1 MSFKETIRRV
11 VTDTSTGN
19 DWARF
24 NCPVCHLN
32 GEDKRDSKK
41 SLSFNPR
48 TTYYQCWRCGV
59 KGSLEQDGKR
69 PFIPAAQRE
78 FYLPDEFM
86 GLFNGVGAAAQ
97 IFNKHRAYLK
107 VRGLSEDVCT
117 SVNVGACATGYWAGR
132 VIVPCY
138 LGVRLL
144 GWVARALHPLVRPK
158 YLYPKGMARRTMVFN
173 QDALY
178 EDTDAPLFIVEGVF
192 DALALYP
199 NAVALLGKPSNDH
212 LSLFLKSTRHLVVA
226 FDGDAHEECWAF
238 ATKLKMFGLNTSW
251 VKLPAAEDPSSVG
264 NNWIKTNIIPL

>member
-1 MSFKETIRRV
+1 MSFRENIRRV
-11 VTDTSTGN
+11 VTDASTGN

-41 SLSFNPR
+41 SLSFNPK

-59 KGSLEQDGKR
+59 KGYLEKEGNRTFVQSAK
-69 PFIPAAQRE
+69 QE
-78 FYLPDEFM
+78 FYLPDGFM
-86 GLFNGVGAAAQ
+86 HLFTGVGGDAQ

-107 VRGLSEDVCT
+107 TRGLSEEVCVQT
-117 SVNVGACATGYWAGR
+117 GIGACATGHWSGR
-132 VIVPCY
+132 IIVPCY
-138 LGVRLL
+138 FGIRLL
-144 GWVARALHPLVRPK
+144 GGSARAMHFNVRPK

-178 EDTDAPLFIVEGVF
+178 ENTTEPLFIVEGVF

-212 LSLFLKSTRHLVVA
+212 LSLFLESARPLVVA

-251 VKLPAAEDPSSVG
+251 VKLPPAEDPSSVG